1 MELVHF
7 PSQVGGH
14 PSGHVPG
21 LGASVEA
28 SFAYK
33 DLAPSS
39 QRAYRAALGPLVD
52 AVWAAQPLAAVTP
65 TAVSELFTERWSGSA
80 AATWNVR
87 RAAVRA
93 FVSWSEDRW
102 PFGVDPLALAGTRTR
117 TLRSPCT
124 ARTWTDRRGHRTEPH
139 RSLWICRWNGSP

>member
-14 PSGHVPG
+14 PSGHPSGHVPG
-21 LGASVEA
+21 FGAAVEA
-28 SFAYK
+28 FFAYK

-39 QRAYRAALGPLVD
+39 RRAYRAALEPLVD
-52 AVWAAQPLAAVTP
+52 AVGADQPLAAVTP
-65 TAVSELFTERWSGSA
+65 AVVSELFTERWAGRA

-93 FVSWSEDRW
+93 FVSWCEERW
-102 PFGVDPLALAGTRTR
+102 PFGVDPLDLVGARTR
-117 TLRSPCT
+117 TVGRS
-124 ARTWTDRRGHRTEPH
+124 RTP
-139 RSLWICRWNGSP
+139 RWML